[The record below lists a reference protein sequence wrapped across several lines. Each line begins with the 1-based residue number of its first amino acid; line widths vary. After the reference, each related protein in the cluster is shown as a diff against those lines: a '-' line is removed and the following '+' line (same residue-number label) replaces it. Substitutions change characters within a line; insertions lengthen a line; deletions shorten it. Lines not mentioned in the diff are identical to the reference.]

1 MEVEYEK
8 YFDQSIENLPEKIYS
23 VLNNVPIKIKKDAVE
38 IKLRV
43 NRKIAINSNN
53 KTYFLDFILTTDLI
67 KETFKAICNYSIHS
81 HLEEIKKGFITLKG
95 GHRAGICGTAVYENN
110 KLINLKNISSINLRI
125 AKQIF
130 GVAEPILKIFNNQPK
145 KLLIVG
151 PPASGKTTILKD
163 ISKNLSEYSVSI
175 VDSRGEIAASY
186 DGTPQNDI
194 GNADV
199 FSFFKRIDGIIFA
212 IRTMNP
218 EYIIC
223 DEIGDE
229 DDLTA
234 IKVCVGTGVNLIAT
248 AHGENLEEFRK
259 REISKKILETK
270 AFSTILILK
279 GKNSPCEINSIVKVG
294 DLVWKF

>member
-1 MEVEYEK
+1 MEVKYEK
-8 YFDQSIENLPEKIYS
+8 YFEQAIKNLPEEIFM
-23 VLNNVPIKIKKDAVE
+23 VLNNVPTNIKKNAVE

-43 NRKIAINSNN
+43 NRKIAVNANN
-53 KTYFLDFILTTDLI
+53 KTYYLDFVLTTQAI
-67 KETFKAICNYSIHS
+67 KESFKAICNYSIHS

-130 GVAEPILKIFNNQPK
+130 DVAKPILKIFNNSPK
-145 KLLIVG
+145 KLLIIG

-163 ISKNLSEYSVSI
+163 IAKNLSEKSVSI

-186 DGTPQNDI
+186 DGAPQNDI

-199 FSFFKRIDGIIFA
+199 FSFFKRSEGIIFA

-229 DDLTA
+229 DDLKA
-234 IKVCVGTGVNLIAT
+234 VKICVGTGVSLIAT
-248 AHGENLEEFRK
+248 AHGENLEEFKK

-279 GKNSPCEINSIVKVG
+279 GKQSPCEINSFVKVG
-294 DLVWKF
+294 DLS